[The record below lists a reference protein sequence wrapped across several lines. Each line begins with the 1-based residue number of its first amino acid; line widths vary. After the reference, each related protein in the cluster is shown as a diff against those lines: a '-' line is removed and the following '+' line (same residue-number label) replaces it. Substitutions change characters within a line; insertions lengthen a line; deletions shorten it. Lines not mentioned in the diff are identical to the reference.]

1 MALIAGVQYS
11 GSAAGTILPCA
22 TNSALPMTLLCDG
35 TAVSRSTY
43 SALFSAITISFTS
56 VNTNGTTTL
65 TIVGQNPVT
74 LGIVAGMPISGTNIP
89 GGATVSSVTSSTI
102 VISSAATG
110 TTTGGTAVVCPYGVG
125 DGTAT
130 FNVPNT
136 QGVFLRG
143 IGSQVI
149 SSVTYSGVRGTKQ
162 KDAYTAHDH
171 GGGNHNHDIKFYNGG
186 AAGNND
192 GVIGSGNYQI
202 LKSNTNV
209 ASGTII
215 ASSGTGTETQ
225 PANVGINYCI
235 AY

>member
-11 GSAAGTILPCA
+11 GNPVGTILPCA
-22 TNSALPMTLLCDG
+22 TNTALPMTLLCNG
-35 TAVSRSTY
+35 NPVSRVGTY
-43 SALFSAITISFTS
+43 AALFAAITTSFTS

-74 LGIVAGMPISGTNIP
+74 LGILAGMPISGTNIP

-102 VISSAATG
+102 VISSPATG

-125 DGTAT
+125 DGSTT
-130 FNVPNT
+130 FNVPNA

-143 IGSQVI
+143 SGSQVI
-149 SSVTYSGVRGTKQ
+149 NAVTYSGTMGIRQ
-162 KDAYTAHDH
+162 RDAYPSHDH
-171 GGGNHNHDIKFYNGG
+171 GGGNHAHSITVYDGGTTTDNAIKSSAYFGG
-186 AAGNND
+186 VRTG
-192 GVIGSGNYQI
+192 GTQ
-202 LKSNTNV
+202 

-215 ASSGTGTETQ
+215 SFNGTGTETQ
-225 PANVGINYCI
+225 PANIGINYCI